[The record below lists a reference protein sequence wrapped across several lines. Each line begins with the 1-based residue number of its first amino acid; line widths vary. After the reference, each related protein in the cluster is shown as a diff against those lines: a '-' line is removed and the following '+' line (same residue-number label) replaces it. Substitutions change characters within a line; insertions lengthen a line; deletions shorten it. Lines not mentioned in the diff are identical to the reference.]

1 MDNFDLRKYL
11 VENKV
16 TTNSKMM
23 NEESALNFEKEAHQ
37 FPELVAKYG
46 IQAVADALEAIYINA
61 EDASEGAG
69 VDANTLYLNQVDSF
83 KEDPSSLVATVED
96 SL

>member
-23 NEESALNFEKEAHQ
+23 KEQTTSDFRSETRQ

-46 IQAVADALEAIYINA
+46 KRAVADALEAVHINA
-61 EDASEGAG
+61 EDASEDSGE
-69 VDANTLYLNQVDSF
+69 DAETLYLNQVDSF
-83 KEDPSSLVATVED
+83 KEDPYDLVQIIKQN
-96 SL
+96 L